1 MMEGGGWMDGAFLD
15 GRARCFVRRP
25 RQSQSLYCRKT
36 CTHPSHGLGW
46 AGLGEKFAL
55 YGIDT
60 LSETLTLGC
69 LLACLLLCGPV
80 RAVAREACTSKL
92 P

>member
-1 MMEGGGWMDGAFLD
+1 MGPFSMVERAASFVGRVSRKACIVERRVHIHPMDWTGLD
-15 GRARCFVRRP
+15 
-25 RQSQSLYCRKT
+25 
-36 CTHPSHGLGW
+36 W
-46 AGLGEKFAL
+46 AGRMGEKFAL